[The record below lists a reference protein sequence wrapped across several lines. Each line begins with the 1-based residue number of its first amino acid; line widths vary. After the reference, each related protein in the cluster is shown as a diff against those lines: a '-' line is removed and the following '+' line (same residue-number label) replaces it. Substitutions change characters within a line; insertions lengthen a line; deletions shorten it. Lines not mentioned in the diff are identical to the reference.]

1 MSNTIQTIN
10 DELNVVFNSSCKCAD
25 CESGVSPLAYFTDL
39 LKYAY
44 KNIKRNSGNGDK
56 SLIDIKTPTSV
67 DIANNKFL
75 LAGHCLFNDDLLHI
89 GDIGGITGTGWEK
102 DNIVYVVNRTNNDFK
117 VSLTKSGSPIDI
129 GGSLGSTYFYPKG
142 SFPSYNFFKHDFYQN
157 LEDFPINCNTSNS
170 QICQVRYAIETL
182 YNYREANAS
191 LTTEKLNDYL
201 NKTYYTLLIA
211 IGTSYDELRLISG
224 ASTKK
229 KQELADKLG
238 FFYEASSHDIF
249 YYLLLKFNSSDPLTE
264 LNEENIERVFGLVDT
279 RKDSFSTGS
288 IVNNPIISGKNFI
301 TRWHFEGIEWGVNTN
316 NIGNVYL
323 GQNNS
328 DPNSIYLYKDLVND
342 FGEDEEFHHKLIA
355 IGTPIYEN
363 SKTYKFS
370 QYNGSNVKGYITFIQ
385 SSIPT
390 GEINL
395 NQAYI
400 SIFPKVI
407 CWQLQKLQNSWKKS
421 DLENLAPIIDP
432 DIIGLQDIK
441 NIYDTNENS
450 IINLW
455 QNRKSDFD
463 DERNALKTDR
473 ENNIEQDIITSGIS
487 SIYTPI
493 SMFKGT
499 GYSFYIL
506 NSAISSGQKYL
517 SKITNGSGNW
527 SLIDKGSLDGQL
539 DSPKSMFSYSDDIYF
554 ADNSNYKIKCFDKD
568 ANFKWKIALG
578 EKISALDTKK
588 PNSII
593 FDSKDDSF
601 WTTFDTYNK
610 ILKFYK
616 AKSFNNIDYIFSN
629 DNTVCYDQYNNS
641 YEVFSSSHKL
651 VKCDPTGKVIWV
663 KGKTDKDN
671 NYISGNGT
679 EEFNHPNKIVFGL
692 DGYLYVNDSSNNRIH
707 QISIEGNFIRNFST
721 SSSAFGTLSDIKQD
735 QAGNIYILDKSN
747 AKIIQLDKY
756 GIFQNTIG
764 TSGTNDG
771 QFSNPLSIA
780 IDKDNYIYVADTGN
794 NRIQI
799 FSQTGQFVSKINGNG
814 SSGGT
819 GFYNPYCIALGYSEI
834 GELILYIADN
844 GNDRI
849 LQINKNGTFI
859 AEIKDTTKFTQPNT
873 VTVDN
878 KNRVYIGSTYSQ
890 KLIIRDSSAWKVFSN
905 YAAYSHI
912 NPTGITV
919 KDNFIIVA
927 DDLNNNLVIFNND
940 DNISNISYNYNWGN
954 LPTGFFSVLTPAGL
968 FIDNSNKVY
977 VTNGSSVITTLLP
990 ELLSLPSNVTP
1001 DVLKINNINS
1011 IYVSTSNKV
1020 YRFDKGTWTEVVS
1033 DFSGKYFVDDL
1044 GYIYK
1049 YTNPTSNTETI
1060 TVNKYAPDGTAVGSL
1075 SLTDFS
1081 TLCLDNYNNLYRL
1094 NFNKTNI
1101 KSKDL
1106 TLGLGLVL
1114 GEGMGF
1120 EYKDFIDIGIK
1131 IENGID
1137 VQLILK
1143 NIGLTYTSYN
1153 YLKTI
1158 NEYIS
1163 IGATVTESEWSDVY
1177 DIIMNAYKR
1186 ISWYQ
1191 TWYNLETDNNIFIN
1205 PLNFNSLSS
1214 VDENELVFNK
1224 WLTNSKERK
1233 YWRKLLKSRKDTIDN
1248 ILTSN
1253 SKLIAD
1259 VEEISLPVLR
1269 DLLISDSDTI
1279 VPDNFNKT
1287 LNDKANWLSK
1297 RLLIDMANN
1306 CCTKTNRTSLAIEVL
1321 QGLFWGIRNGN
1332 LNDFIEDYDYGIA
1345 DGTFDSNWK
1354 TLGSYASW
1362 RTAMFINFYPENL
1375 LLPSVRKT
1383 QSGYFRQ
1390 LASDIAGDERFS
1402 PSTAINVSTKYGDYL
1417 ADISNMDIQASV
1429 YCDIPE
1435 LDEYGNLIGSGKT
1448 KNNLFIFGI
1457 GRDSGNLYYCSL
1469 ESGKEISSNLKD
1481 WVKLDQLKKIYY
1493 LLGAVVVYDAK
1504 VETKRIVVL
1513 AITKHEN
1520 NMSAISM
1527 ISYNTQSG
1535 VWGSEQEDIAI
1546 DIDVPSVKF
1555 PLEVG
1560 GLHATLVRNPY
1571 DKIKYED
1578 RENWGNFNDIGE
1590 THFMP
1595 AISLSLWGV
1604 SYLGY
1609 LDFKGK
1615 KITHVTN
1622 NSHTTVESN
1631 AIADGYVA
1639 PGALY
1644 QIAETSTKTNTF
1656 IELAVNI
1663 VKIGNQSNIY
1673 KPYCR
1678 ILDKNG
1684 KTIKRLDITQ
1694 LSDYDFA
1701 GSFFHKQQNTGTKI
1715 FSFWKNRQNGKIRCY
1730 LVTETSVISVSNV
1743 TTPVYSFNKLRILD
1757 HSNSKRTTEVKNGFD
1772 MNSIIVSSETKTEF
1786 VNYSYTPSS
1795 NTNFQ
1800 FVSNSN
1806 RSLSPFIPAAPHF
1819 LSNNFDDSTIEALRK
1834 KVITY
1839 LSSVVNNTDIVKSYI
1854 EEAFYGIPYIIATQL
1869 QKKAYYNEAL
1879 EWFKLIYDYTKNIE
1893 SRKIYYGLVLEES
1906 KDDTINRPNNW
1917 LSDPLNPHNVA
1928 KTRRDAYTKFTV
1940 QSIVRCLIEYA
1951 DNEFTKD
1958 NIESVSRARELYLEA
1973 SMLIKGS
1980 SLLGGSSYEARES
1993 QIQVL
1998 ERSSI
2003 VKIFLQ
2009 SASSTQLGRWKGA
2022 INNLRR
2028 LQSPKRMNIIIN
2040 GPLGLPND
2048 SVHPLLNRPIISIIR
2063 YPVTSGNPS
2072 MDAKLDAIETLINNE
2087 INSNVF
2093 EPSADQIKAL
2103 NDATATQD
2111 MFIGNDAI
2119 WIKAWDRI
2127 NQKLEK
2133 IESVQRLKVIINTI
2147 GTPDRPI
2154 VTVIADSSKTTKE
2167 KLAEIDNLL
2176 NKEISKQ
2183 LKTQTYFGIEDENRK
2198 RKQVAIQA
2206 ILADKAKVSELLQQ
2220 VETIKQNYQNALKEI
2235 TGLKQEKLFS
2245 IDKTPQISVAVLN
2258 TTTNEW
2264 EPKMYAFK
2272 AEFIKKTAVK
2282 VSKSSN
2288 QKTITSVT
2296 IEKVLFGETLGK
2308 NVKIKPENFIESH
2321 PAAAVARA
2329 NFNSDSTMEVLKSKA
2344 ATEYL
2349 QKLQEANKNLQVL
2362 KNTPPKP
2369 VSLLSLSFCMP
2380 KNPVAEMYLMYADMN
2395 LYKLRNC
2402 MNIAGIVRELNP
2414 FAAPTDSTSGMSYIG
2429 VGGQIVTPGQPDFKP
2444 TIYRY
2449 EFLIERAK
2457 QLVSIAQQMETSML
2471 TSLEKFDNEKY
2482 AQLQAKQQI
2491 KLANANITLSNLK
2504 VRQAE
2509 GEVRMAEI
2517 QKEKAEFQ
2525 RDHYDGLIS
2534 AGLNGWETMSKFS
2547 MLYGITQQAAGTGF
2561 AVAGIIEEASK
2572 VGPGGKFGNIAN
2584 ATYNSLKALAE
2595 FASAQSAY
2603 YNFEASFSRRE
2614 QEWQFSRDLSGKD
2627 VEIGSQQIKQ
2637 AQTGVQIAGQETR
2650 IAELQQQNNEDSL
2663 NFLLDKFTNAELYAW
2678 MSGVLEKVYSYF
2690 LQHATSVARQ
2700 AQNQLAFERQEMPPQ
2715 FIKTDYWEAPINP
2728 GDQKSADR
2736 KGLTGSAR
2744 ILQDIYSLDQYAIDT
2759 DVRKL
2764 QMSKTISLATLYPEA
2779 FQQFRKTGI
2788 LPFDTTLVMF
2798 DKDFPGHYIRLIRQ
2812 VKTSVIAL
2820 IPPNEGIKATLSSK
2834 GNSKVVTK
2842 TGAFYQKVDLN
2853 NKGSETVALTS
2864 AQNATGMFE
2873 LQATNNKLN
2882 PFEGIGVEASWE
2894 FSMSRA
2900 SNAFD
2905 FNTIADV
2912 LITMD
2917 YTALNSFEYKNLILK
2932 ELDSEITAQRTFS
2945 VKNNFPDQWYDL
2957 GNQIN
2962 PKSPFTFDLEIS
2974 KSDYPSNLIED
2985 PSISR
2990 ISFLFTYTGNK
3001 KNLIRISHFKYQWIK
3016 KSGDNEFSN
3025 KINEG
3030 DGGESINILS
3040 GSNEIVGSVIR
3051 STQGDWNSINNAAA
3065 FGKLS
3070 LTLDETSHFNNNE
3083 IEDILLIIEYSSA
3096 IPQYI

>member
-1 MSNTIQTIN
+1 M
-10 DELNVVFNSSCKCAD
+10 
-25 CESGVSPLAYFTDL
+25 
-39 LKYAY
+39 
-44 KNIKRNSGNGDK
+44 
-56 SLIDIKTPTSV
+56 
-67 DIANNKFL
+67 
-75 LAGHCLFNDDLLHI
+75 
-89 GDIGGITGTGWEK
+89 
-102 DNIVYVVNRTNNDFK
+102 
-117 VSLTKSGSPIDI
+117 
-129 GGSLGSTYFYPKG
+129 
-142 SFPSYNFFKHDFYQN
+142 
-157 LEDFPINCNTSNS
+157 
-170 QICQVRYAIETL
+170 
-182 YNYREANAS
+182 
-191 LTTEKLNDYL
+191 
-201 NKTYYTLLIA
+201 
-211 IGTSYDELRLISG
+211 
-224 ASTKK
+224 
-229 KQELADKLG
+229 
-238 FFYEASSHDIF
+238 
-249 YYLLLKFNSSDPLTE
+249 
-264 LNEENIERVFGLVDT
+264 DT

-301 TRWHFEGIEWGVNTN
+301 TRWYFEGIEWGLHTNKNGNILVKRHDSNTIYVYTDYIHDQNLSQSQNESINASKLLGICKPISLGN
-316 NIGNVYL
+316 NI
-323 GQNNS
+323 
-328 DPNSIYLYKDLVND
+328 
-342 FGEDEEFHHKLIA
+342 FKLIPQN
-355 IGTPIYEN
+355 G
-363 SKTYKFS
+363 
-370 QYNGSNVKGYITFIQ
+370 YNLKGYLNLNNN
-385 SSIPT
+385 SIPT
-390 GEINL
+390 NINFD
-395 NQAYI
+395 NIYI
-400 SIFPKVI
+400 SIYPKII
-407 CWQLQKLQNSWKKS
+407 CWQLQKLQNTWQKS

-441 NIYDTNENS
+441 NLHDTNENS
-450 IINLW
+450 IINIW
-455 QNRKSDFD
+455 QNRKSVLD
-463 DERNALKTDR
+463 DERNGIKTDR
-473 ENNIEQDIITSGIS
+473 ENNIELDIITSGIS

-493 SMFKGT
+493 SMCKTT
-499 GYSFYIL
+499 GYNFYIL
-506 NSAISSGQKYL
+506 NSAISGTQTYL
-517 SKITNGSGNW
+517 SKITNGGGNW
-527 SLIDKGSLDGQL
+527 YRITKGSGDGQL
-539 DSPKSMFSYSDDIYF
+539 DSPKSMFLHSDDIYI
-554 ADNSNYKIKCFDKD
+554 ADNSNYKIKCFDAD
-568 ANFKWKIALG
+568 ASFKWKISLG
-578 EKISALDTKK
+578 DKISALDTKK

-601 WTTFDTYNK
+601 WTTFDSYNK

-629 DNTVCYDQYNNS
+629 DNNICYDNYNNS
-641 YEVFSSSHKL
+641 YQANASGHFLE
-651 VKCDPTGKVIWV
+651 KCDPTGKVIWV

-834 GELILYIADN
+834 GELILNIADN

-878 KNRVYIGSTYSQ
+878 KNRVYIGSIYSQ

-919 KDNFIIVA
+919 KDNFILVA

-968 FIDNSNKVY
+968 YIDNSNKVY

-1001 DVLKINNINS
+1001 DVLKINNVNS
-1011 IYVSTSNKV
+1011 IYVSTSNKI

-1033 DFSGKYFVDDL
+1033 DFSGKYLVDDL

-1049 YTNPTSNTETI
+1049 YTNPTSNTQTI

-1081 TLCLDNYNNLYRL
+1081 VLCLDNYNNLYRL
-1094 NFNKTNI
+1094 NYNKTNI

-1114 GEGMGF
+1114 SEGMGF
-1120 EYKDFIDIGIK
+1120 QYKDFIDIGAK

-1143 NIGLTYTSYN
+1143 NLGLTYETYN
-1153 YLKTI
+1153 YIKTI

-1163 IGATVTESEWSDVY
+1163 IGATVTENEWSDIY

-1186 ISWYQ
+1186 TSLYHDWYESEN
-1191 TWYNLETDNNIFIN
+1191 TNNIFIT
-1205 PLNFNSLSS
+1205 PLDFNSLSS
-1214 VDENELVFNK
+1214 VDENELIFNK
-1224 WLTNSKERK
+1224 WRVNSKERK
-1233 YWRKLLKSRKDTIDN
+1233 YWRKLLKGRKDTIDN
-1248 ILTSN
+1248 VISSN
-1253 SKLIAD
+1253 IKLIAN
-1259 VEEISLPVLR
+1259 VEENRLPVLR

-1279 VPDNFNKT
+1279 VPDNFNK
-1287 LNDKANWLSK
+1287 NNSDKADWLSK
-1297 RLLIDMANN
+1297 RLLIDMGNN

-1321 QGLFWGIRNGN
+1321 QGLLWGIRNGN
-1332 LNDFIEDYDYGIA
+1332 LNNFIEEYDYGIA
-1345 DGTFDSNWK
+1345 DGTFDTNWK
-1354 TLGSYASW
+1354 TLGSYATW

-1375 LLPSVRKT
+1375 LLPSVRKV
-1383 QSGYFRQ
+1383 QSKYFRQ
-1390 LASDIAGDERFS
+1390 LASDISGDERFS
-1402 PSTAINVSTKYGDYL
+1402 PFTALDVSTKYGDYL
-1417 ADISNMDIQASV
+1417 ADISNIDIQASI

-1435 LDEYGNLIGSGKT
+1435 LDEYGNSTGSNKT
-1448 KNNLFIFGI
+1448 TNTLFIFGI
-1457 GRDSGNLYYCSL
+1457 GRDSGNLYYCNL
-1469 ESGKEISSNLKD
+1469 ESEKEISSNLKD

-1493 LLGAVVVYDAK
+1493 LLGAVVVFDAK
-1504 VETKRIVVL
+1504 TETNRIVVL
-1513 AITKHEN
+1513 AITKQEN

-1535 VWGSEQEDIAI
+1535 QWSGEQEDINI
-1546 DIDVPSVKF
+1546 EVPEVKF

-1560 GLHATLVRNPY
+1560 GLHASLVRNSY
-1571 DKIKYED
+1571 DDIIYED
-1578 RENWGNFNDIGE
+1578 RENWGNYNTEGKIR
-1590 THFMP
+1590 FMP
-1595 AISLSLWGV
+1595 AISLSFWGV
-1604 SYLGY
+1604 SYFGY
-1609 LDFKGK
+1609 LDFKNK
-1615 KITHVTN
+1615 KIIN
-1622 NSHTTVESN
+1622 TVSNN
-1631 AIADGYVA
+1631 AIANNGYMA
-1639 PGALY
+1639 PCALF
-1644 QIAETSTKTNTF
+1644 QINNTINSSF
-1656 IELAVNI
+1656 IEISVDTDNN
-1663 VKIGNQSNIY
+1663 VY
-1673 KPYCR
+1673 KPFYR
-1678 ILDKNG
+1678 IINKNG
-1684 KTIKRLDITQ
+1684 TKQVYRHYINSLY
-1694 LSDYDFA
+1694 DYEFA
-1701 GSFFHKQQNTGTKI
+1701 GAFALKI
-1715 FSFWKNRQNGKIRCY
+1715 YNEPNKILSFWKNRSNGIIKSIY
-1730 LVTETSVISVSNV
+1730 ITNSGSSGAHYPVS
-1743 TTPVYSFNKLRILD
+1743 TPVLRNNRLRILD
-1757 HSNSKRTTEVKNGFD
+1757 HSNSKRTTDVKIGYA
-1772 MNSIIVSSETKTEF
+1772 MNTIIVSTESKMEF
-1786 VNYSYTPSS
+1786 VNYMYNSS
-1795 NTNFQ
+1795 AVTNFQ
-1800 FVSNSN
+1800 FITSSN
-1806 RSLSPFIPAAPHF
+1806 RSLSPFIPASPHF

-1839 LSSVVNNTDIVKSYI
+1839 LTSTVNNTDIVKSYI

-1879 EWFKLIYDYTKNIE
+1879 EWFKLIYDYTKDFG
-1893 SRKIYYGLVLEES
+1893 SRKIYYGLVQEENNEEN
-1906 KDDTINRPNNW
+1906 INRPNNW

-1958 NIESVSRARELYLEA
+1958 NVESVSRARELYLEA

-2003 VKIFLQ
+2003 VKTFLQ

-2040 GPLGLPND
+2040 GPLGLAND

-2198 RKQVAIQA
+2198 RKQLAIQA
-2206 ILADKAKVSELLQQ
+2206 VLAHKASVSKILVDVQT
-2220 VETIKQNYQNALKEI
+2220 VKQNYLNAIKEI
-2235 TGLKQEKLFS
+2235 TGLKQEKLYS
-2245 IDKTPQISVAVLN
+2245 SEPEKPPQITVSVLN
-2258 TTTNEW
+2258 TGTTPNVW
-2264 EPKMYAFK
+2264 VDKVYAFK

-2296 IEKVLFGETLGK
+2296 IEKVLFGEALGK

-2329 NFNSDSTMEVLKSKA
+2329 NFNSDSTFEVLKSKA
-2344 ATEYL
+2344 TTEYL
-2349 QKLQEANKNLQVL
+2349 QKLDDANKNLQVL

-2509 GEVRMAEI
+2509 GEVRMAEL

-2525 RDHYDGLIS
+2525 RDHYDSLIS
-2534 AGLNGWETMSKFS
+2534 AGLNGWEISSIALLVGSAALQVVSGTLAVTAGSLSSVKTSASSIGPILTYDAGAILSGNAS
-2547 MLYGITQQAAGTGF
+2547 MISSMAA
-2561 AVAGIIEEASK
+2561 SLSSLSSM
-2572 VGPGGKFGNIAN
+2572 
-2584 ATYNSLKALAE
+2584 NSQL
-2595 FASAQSAY
+2595 
-2603 YNFEASFSRRE
+2603 ASFARRT

-2736 KGLTGSAR
+2736 KGLTGSAS

-2962 PKSPFTFDLEIS
+2962 PKSPFTFNLEIS

-3030 DGGESINILS
+3030 NGGESINILS